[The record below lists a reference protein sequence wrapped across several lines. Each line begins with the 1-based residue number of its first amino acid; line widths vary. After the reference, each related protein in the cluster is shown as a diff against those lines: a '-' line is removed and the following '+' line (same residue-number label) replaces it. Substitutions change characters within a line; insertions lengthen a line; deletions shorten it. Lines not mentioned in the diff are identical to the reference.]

1 MSIYRACSLADF
13 IKQSRAY
20 KIYSLSLS
28 GRVEISLIL
37 SSLAV
42 SLKFLPSIL
51 SPNKLPTAVSN
62 IASIFCCIYRKSQL
76 DVGYTY
82 DSEKTSQQYSR
93 RWKFLFQ
100 LKREGYFGLL
110 LQFFETVLKINSPER
125 NGVKNLPWRLL
136 SVRTYHGRD
145 IIKGTE
151 WSGGE

>member
-1 MSIYRACSLADF
+1 
-13 IKQSRAY
+13 
-20 KIYSLSLS
+20 
-28 GRVEISLIL
+28 
-37 SSLAV
+37 
-42 SLKFLPSIL
+42 
-51 SPNKLPTAVSN
+51 
-62 IASIFCCIYRKSQL
+62 L

-136 SVRTYHGRD
+136 SVRTYD
-145 IIKGTE
+145 
-151 WSGGE
+151 GGDQLEGAQRVCGEKERV